1 MLSTPPPPLTG
12 RSLGLKL
19 QSTRTLTA
27 DQLNRVVARLP
38 RDADSLR
45 EMAPGLDEGD
55 VEKVLAITRAHAR
68 NQARFAECVSHLR
81 AFVRG
86 GDYGVHL
93 LNRLHDRILT
103 HFGMQDERWEALT
116 AAGVRVNVETGGLSA

>member
-1 MLSTPPPPLTG
+1 MSNTTLSSKSIG
-12 RSLGLKL
+12 IKL
-19 QSTRTLTA
+19 QKTHTLTE
-27 DQLNRVVARLP
+27 DQLKCVVTYLP
-38 RDADSLR
+38 RDANHLR
-45 EMAPGLDEGD
+45 EIVPDINEGN
-55 VEKVLAITRAHAR
+55 VEKVLAITRAHER